1 MLSLIWLIGK
11 WATKIAVWMTEQNTG
26 RKTTNK
32 GTKKGCIKIQYVKN
46 ATESY
51 EGSINKKSK
60 ITMQTYIWL
69 LFSVFS
75 QSMSEYIFPMKSKIN
90 YNTMR

>member
-32 GTKKGCIKIQYVKN
+32 GTKKGSLKIQNVKN
-46 ATESY
+46 ATES
-51 EGSINKKSK
+51 INKKAK
-60 ITMQTYIWL
+60 ITIAHLASY
-69 LFSVFS
+69 FRF
-75 QSMSEYIFPMKSKIN
+75 QSIYE
-90 YNTMR
+90 